1 MTAVTTRRLQPDA
14 LDWDRIE
21 QDYRA
26 GATHRQLAQKL
37 RMPASTLY
45 RWMRQR
51 GIQSTINRR
60 PSKPR
65 HTPRELAAQLHQQ
78 GLTSDEIAKIVDR
91 RPTWVRQVL
100 GINGRDEKYGERD
113 RRVVELYQAGHMIA
127 EVAELAG
134 VQPTQVGRI
143 VQRAGVS
150 RPRGSGSQAV
160 LDGRRASRGD

>member
-1 MTAVTTRRLQPDA
+1 MRSNRVDHSVI
-14 LDWDRIE
+14 DWSRVE
-21 QDYRA
+21 QDFQA
-26 GATHRQLAQKL
+26 GATYKQLAQEL
-37 RMPASTLY
+37 DVPTSTLY

-51 GIQSTINRR
+51 GIKATGRR
-60 PSKPR
+60 PRRPP
-65 HTPRELAAQLHQQ
+65 HPPRELAAQLHQQ

-100 GINGRDEKYGERD
+100 GLNGRDEKYGERD

-127 EVAELAG
+127 EVAELTG

-160 LDGRRASRGD
+160 LDGRRSSRGD